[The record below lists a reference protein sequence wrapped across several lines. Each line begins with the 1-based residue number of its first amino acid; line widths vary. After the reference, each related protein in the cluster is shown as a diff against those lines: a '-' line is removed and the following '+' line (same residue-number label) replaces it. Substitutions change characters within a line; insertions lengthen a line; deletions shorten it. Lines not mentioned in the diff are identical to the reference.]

1 MKSMGILSGNSDQ
14 APGFRG
20 LPSPCHHPAPGF
32 VLPAVLVV
40 VSALVILAVGILL
53 VAGLERST
61 SRAYVNHQRAELA
74 AYAGLEDVKGI
85 LNLEASNDNFTLVQ
99 STLKQP
105 VKAGRE
111 PAPFL
116 FLVRGRNAPANTFSF
131 RYVPLFSS
139 TTPPADNA
147 RLSAPEV
154 ETLVSAEPAG
164 QYDLCALPY
173 LDALRLAWISIVDE
187 HQQLVAR
194 YAFWVEDLQGR
205 IDPNLAGNADGPNGS
220 HAGTAWP
227 FPAPNLNASPV
238 LPAQP
243 ALARVALHAIDP
255 ASTAGQPGV
264 LGKTLIKNRITL
276 LSPDSLLAAAE
287 LQPPL
292 TRDASGHLT
301 DEVARA
307 VEENLATSVQ
317 PYLEQPRVPFVAGID
332 ATVAGEPKLNLNA
345 VLAAGQAGVDQM
357 AAFIDQALPEFETRK
372 GGFPDAY
379 LKTLA
384 ANAID
389 YADADSQSTLVPGSH
404 RGLDGF
410 PLISEVAL
418 QVRYA
423 GEQQVGGRRILN
435 WDFKLFAELW
445 NMTTQDAS
453 GKARFSYEVALPIE
467 AIGAGTGSKRFD
479 DPALLLDPAI
489 AAHQLTRIDDR
500 FWSPEIQVALKANE
514 YKSYEVAA
522 VAYRIDVGPASIA
535 VANKFSLTEQEGA
548 AGISLLWNGQEVDRA
563 AAIIRQKKGLEF
575 ELSKPRYASKA
586 TIAALGLGPYGSEVD
601 NPGDP
606 RISYYL
612 RSTPL
617 AENAN
622 PENSS
627 PNRRNVRRSTIYDED
642 SARKP
647 KTYGRVLPSEW
658 PDGGHDSCV
667 GTWPLSE
674 DDKVTPTDPRYNW
687 QQDPVAAEA
696 PQRISNAGRFYSA
709 TELGRTYDPLLWQP
723 TYDNPQDTLSIRQGL
738 MPASR
743 FAWPDVM
750 PGSPPSADHGG
761 GNSLRIGRPE
771 HPAFDRPG
779 LRAMHLLDLFH
790 AGQSRSADRALRE
803 GKVVE
808 IQGHVNLNT
817 ATKGALRA
825 LAAGALGQ
833 DPLLATVSSTLHHQ
847 GAPLMA
853 PPPTLTT
860 LYAPSSDNK
869 TEADRLAEAILRS
882 RPFASPSELALVRD
896 LDGNYVFGNPD
907 RYRPG
912 VHLPNN
918 TRVQWTDS
926 AAEELFARVYEAST
940 VRSRNFR
947 VWVIGQAI
955 APAAAAASGV
965 PVAPTVLAEVRK
977 VFTVFAD
984 PGERTSEGAIDP
996 AKSHASVIYENTF

>member
-1 MKSMGILSGNSDQ
+1 M
-14 APGFRG
+14 PV
-20 LPSPCHHPAPGF
+20 PCHRPPPGF

-40 VSALVILAVGILL
+40 VSALLILAVGILL
-53 VAGLERST
+53 VSGLERST
-61 SRAYVNHQRAELA
+61 SRAYIDHQRAELA
-74 AYAGLEDVKGI
+74 ANAGLKDVMGI
-85 LNLEASNDNFTLVQ
+85 LNLETSNDTFSLVQ
-99 STLKQP
+99 ATLKQSI
-105 VKAGRE
+105 KADRE
-111 PAPFL
+111 PAPYL
-116 FLVRGRNAPANTFSF
+116 FLVRAETSTANTFSF
-131 RYVPLFSS
+131 RYVPLFSA
-139 TTPPADNA
+139 TTAPADTTRLSVPEIEPPA
-147 RLSAPEV
+147 SPK
-154 ETLVSAEPAG
+154 PAG
-164 QYDLCALPY
+164 QLDLSALPF
-173 LDALRLAWISIVDE
+173 LDPVRLAWIPIVNKQ
-187 HQQLVAR
+187 HQLVAR
-194 YAFWVEDLQGR
+194 YAFWVEDLQGK
-205 IDPNLAGNADGPNGS
+205 IDPNLAGNADGPDGS

-227 FPAPNLNASPV
+227 FPAPTLNPS
-238 LPAQP
+238 P
-243 ALARVALHAIDP
+243 ALPGRPALDRVALHAIDP
-255 ASTAGQPGV
+255 ASTAGKPGL
-264 LGKTLIKNRITL
+264 LGKTLVKNRTTL

-287 LQPPL
+287 IRPPL
-292 TRDASGHLT
+292 TRNASGNLT
-301 DEVARA
+301 DMTARA
-307 VEENLATSVQ
+307 VEQNLTTSLQ
-317 PYLEQPRVPFVAGID
+317 PYLEQPRVPFAAGID
-332 ATVAGEPKLNLNA
+332 ATVAGTPKRNLNA
-345 VLAAGQAGVDQM
+345 ILAAGPAGVEPM
-357 AAFIDQALPEFETRK
+357 AAFIRQALPEFETRK

-379 LKTLA
+379 LRTLA

-389 YADADSQSTLVPGSH
+389 YADDDSQSTLVPGSH

-410 PLISEVAL
+410 PLISEVTL
-418 QVRYA
+418 QVRYV
-423 GEQQVGGRRILN
+423 GEQRVGARRILN
-435 WDFKLFAELW
+435 WDFKLFVELW
-445 NMTTQDAS
+445 NMTTQNAC

-479 DPALLLDPAI
+479 DPELLLNPAF
-489 AAHQLTRIDDR
+489 ASHQLTRIGDR
-500 FWSPEIQVALKANE
+500 FWSPEIQVVLKANE
-514 YKSYEVAA
+514 YRFYEIAA
-522 VAYRIDVGPASIA
+522 VSYRIDVGPASIT
-535 VANKFSLTEQEGA
+535 VADKFSLTEPEGA

-563 AAIIRQKKGLEF
+563 AGIIRQKKGLEF

-586 TIAALGLGPYGSEVD
+586 TIAALGLGPYGSEID

-627 PNRRNVRRSTIYDED
+627 PNRRNVRRSTIYDAD
-642 SARKP
+642 TARKP

-667 GTWPLSE
+667 GTWPISE

-687 QQDPVAAEA
+687 EQNPVAAEA

-723 TYDNPQDTLSIRQGL
+723 TYDNPQDTLSIRKGL

-750 PGSPPSADHGG
+750 PGCPGSAEHGG

-779 LRAMHLLDLFH
+779 LRAIHLLDLFH

-803 GKVVE
+803 GKLVA

-817 ATKGALRA
+817 ATRGALRA

-853 PPPTLTT
+853 PPPTPTT

-869 TEADRLAEAILRS
+869 TEADRLADAIIRL
-882 RPFASPSELALVRD
+882 RPFASPSELALVKD

-912 VHLPNN
+912 VHLPSN

-940 VRSRNFR
+940 IRSRNFR

-955 APAAAAASGV
+955 APAATSAGAAA
-965 PVAPTVLAEVRK
+965 APTVLTEVRK
-977 VFTVFAD
+977 VFTLFAD
-984 PGERTSEGAIDP
+984 PGERTNEGTIDP
-996 AKSHASVIYENTF
+996 TKSRACIIHENTF